1 MSQFLIRS
9 VRESDLDE
17 LLRLSRL
24 VYFINLPDDKD
35 ILKEKIR
42 VSVDSF
48 NGNLEDK
55 FKREYIFVIED
66 TKNNKVIGTSMII
79 GRHGCPESPHMYLEL
94 NELQKYSETIHTGFI
109 HKVLRLKFDSDGPTE
124 IGGLVM
130 DPAYRGHTAKLG
142 RQLSYARFL
151 FIKMK
156 RRWFKDRILSEL
168 MPPLSENGESVLWE
182 NLGRKF
188 TNLSYQDADL
198 LSRKNKEFITSL
210 FPKGDIY
217 TVLLPG
223 EARDAIGR
231 VGKATEPVKYMLEK
245 IGFKWKGHIDPFD
258 GGPHY
263 WADTDKISIIQ
274 DTKKASLNRESLKG
288 RVKETALVGCISNK
302 EFFCLQSSYEF
313 FRGTV
318 LLPRA
323 TTEALQLEMPVQLF
337 VMPLEKSDA
346 KVTTMSN
353 RARSSSSFSR
363 SESSSHRMPEQEISH
378 P

>member
-1 MSQFLIRS
+1 MSQFIIRS
-9 VRESDLDE
+9 VRESDLEE

-24 VYFINLPDDKD
+24 VYFINLPDDREV
-35 ILKEKIR
+35 LKEKIFT
-42 VSVDSF
+42 SVNSF

-66 TKNNKVIGTSMII
+66 TKEKKVIGTSMII
-79 GRHGCPESPHMYLEL
+79 ARHGSPDCPHMYLEL
-94 NELQKYSETIHTGFI
+94 NEIQKYSETIHAGFI
-109 HKVLRLKFDSDGPTE
+109 HKVLRLKFDSDGPSE

-130 DPAYRGHTAKLG
+130 DPSYRGHAGKLG
-142 RQLSYARFL
+142 RQLSFARFL
-151 FIKMK
+151 FIKMR

-168 MPPLSENGESVLWE
+168 MPPLDESGESVLWE

-231 VGKATEPVKYMLEK
+231 VGKATEPVKHMLEK
-245 IGFKWKGHIDPFD
+245 IGFQWKGHIDPFD

-263 WADTDKISIIQ
+263 WAETDKISIVH
-274 DTKKASLNRESLKG
+274 DTRKVSLNKESLKRRG
-288 RVKETALVGCISNK
+288 KQTALVGCITND
-302 EFFCLQSSYEF
+302 EFLCVQSPYEF

-318 LLPRA
+318 LLPKS
-323 TTEALQLEMPVQLF
+323 TVEALGLKIPVQLF
-337 VMPLEKSDA
+337 VMPLTAGADTQP
-346 KVTTMSN
+346 TTSS
-353 RARSSSSFSR
+353 RARSLPSFARLDSSL
-363 SESSSHRMPEQEISH
+363 HKMPGQGIS
-378 P
+378 PQ

>member
-1 MSQFLIRS
+1 MSQFIIRS

-24 VYFINLPDDKD
+24 VYFINLPDDREV
-35 ILKEKIR
+35 LKEKIAT
-42 VSVDSF
+42 SVNSF

-66 TKNNKVIGTSMII
+66 TKENRVIGTSMII
-79 GRHGCPESPHMYLEL
+79 GRHGSPDCPHMYLEL
-94 NELQKYSETIHTGFI
+94 NEVQKYSETIHAGFI
-109 HKVLRLKFDSDGPTE
+109 HKVLRLRFDSDGPTE

-130 DPAYRGHTAKLG
+130 DPAYRGHVGKLG
-142 RQLSYARFL
+142 RQLSFARFL
-151 FIKMK
+151 FIKMR

-168 MPPLSENGESVLWE
+168 MPPLDENGESVLWE

-210 FPKGDIY
+210 FPRGDIY

-223 EARDAIGR
+223 EARDVIGR
-231 VGKATEPVKYMLEK
+231 VGKATEPVKHMLEK
-245 IGFKWKGHIDPFD
+245 IGFHWKGHIDPFD

-263 WADTDKISIIQ
+263 WAETDKISIVHE
-274 DTKKASLNRESLKG
+274 TKKVSLNKEYLKRRG
-288 RVKETALVGCISNK
+288 KQSALVGCITND
-302 EFFCLQSSYEF
+302 EFLCVQSSYEF

-318 LLPRA
+318 LLPKA
-323 TTEALQLEMPVQLF
+323 TVEALSLKVPVQLF
-337 VMPLEKSDA
+337 VMPLQSSADTHP
-346 KVTTMSN
+346 TTSS
-353 RARSSSSFSR
+353 RKRSLPSFARLDSSL
-363 SESSSHRMPEQEISH
+363 HKMPGQEIS
-378 P
+378 PQ

>member
-9 VRESDLDE
+9 VRESDLED

-24 VYFINLPDDKD
+24 VYFINLPDDRD
-35 ILKEKIR
+35 ILKRKIEKSIN
-42 VSVDSF
+42 SF
-48 NGNLEDK
+48 NGTIEDK
-55 FKREYIFVIED
+55 FKREYILVIED
-66 TKNNKVIGTSMII
+66 TKTQKVIGTSMII
-79 GRHGCPESPHMYLEL
+79 ARHGSPEEPHMYLEL
-94 NELQKYSETIHTGFI
+94 NEIQKYSETIHTGFI

-130 DPAYRGHTAKLG
+130 DPSYRGHAGKLG
-142 RQLSYARFL
+142 RQLSFARFL
-151 FIKMK
+151 FIKMR

-168 MPPLSENGESVLWE
+168 MPPLTENGESILWE

-231 VGKATEPVKYMLEK
+231 VGKATEPVKHMLEK
-245 IGFKWKGHIDPFD
+245 IGFRWKGHIDPFD

-263 WADTDKISIIQ
+263 WAETDKLSIVHNS
-274 DTKKASLNRESLKG
+274 KKVSLNKEPLK
-288 RVKETALVGCISNK
+288 RRTKNQALIGMISND
-302 EFFCLQSSYEF
+302 EFFCVQSPYEF

-318 LLPRA
+318 LLPKSS
-323 TTEALQLEMPVQLF
+323 LEILNLKTPAQIF
-337 VMPLEKSDA
+337 AMPLDSAAGDKI
-346 KVTTMSN
+346 KVAP
-353 RARSSSSFSR
+353 RARSTSSFALL
-363 SESSSHRMPEQEISH
+363 ESSLHRTLSQEIS
-378 P
+378 PL